1 MLSRSNAGSRC
12 DAKVSAGRIYFG
24 QFSYCEFSG
33 ASLPAC
39 PNTFLLFIPFLY
51 AHFRLTHTRTHVHV
65 SLSFS
70 WLVVVRVFGVSL
82 QADSF
87 RSATVSLY
95 ECADVC
101 VSVAVDYTEC
111 LKLQ

>member
-12 DAKVSAGRIYFG
+12 DAKVSEGRLYFG

-51 AHFRLTHTRTHVHV
+51 THFRLTHTRTHVCACIFGL
-65 SLSFS
+65 SLSEF
-70 WLVVVRVFGVSL
+70 LVSAYKRTVFVPRQSACMSVRMCVCQLPSITL
-82 QADSF
+82 
-87 RSATVSLY
+87 SA
-95 ECADVC
+95 
-101 VSVAVDYTEC
+101 
-111 LKLQ
+111 